1 MLRNR
6 AGALMVAGLVLV
18 ILILS
23 AVASKTTPSGHDQA
37 RAGKPTIVQSSV
49 PNAPRSSSGA
59 PHSDSTSDSP
69 SCTGSLTQPQLTTML
84 REGQARHT
92 RVAPFGC
99 VTVYKIKPGDTLWD
113 IARTFTVHG
122 ADLTLYQWNQS
133 VLGLDPDLIHPGQV
147 VIVDPTGAVSTTR
160 H

>member
-6 AGALMVAGLVLV
+6 VGALMVAGLALV

-23 AVASKTTPSGHDQA
+23 ALASQTTPSGHGL
-37 RAGKPTIVQSSV
+37 AGPRKSTVVQRSTPS
-49 PNAPRSSSGA
+49 APRSSSGA
-59 PHSDSTSDSP
+59 SLSDSNTKSAI
-69 SCTGSLTQPQLTTML
+69 CTGSLTQRQLRTRL

-92 RVAPFGC
+92 HVAPFGC

-122 ADLTLYQWNQS
+122 AYLTLYQWNQS
-133 VLGLDPDLIHPGQV
+133 AIGRDPDLIFPGQV
-147 VIVDPTGAVSTTR
+147 VIVDPTGKVTT
-160 H
+160 HG